1 VKALL
6 AASLAAPLAAG
17 AAALALPAVA
27 SACDNCLAA
36 QDDAIQAAFAIA
48 SVFLS
53 VTPLALIGGF
63 VWWLRRRAQKLQ
75 AEEAAGV
82 IRLPLAAARSLRR

>member
-6 AASLAAPLAAG
+6 AAFVT
-17 AAALALPAVA
+17 ALALPALA

-36 QDDAIQAAFAIA
+36 QDDAVQAAFAIA

-53 VTPLALIGGF
+53 LTPLGLIGGL
-63 VWWLRRRAQKLQ
+63 VWWLRRRSHKLR

-82 IRLPLAAARSLRR
+82 IRLPLAAARSFRR

>member
-1 VKALL
+1 MKALL
-6 AASLAAPLAAG
+6 AASI
-17 AAALALPAVA
+17 AALALPAVA

-63 VWWLRRRAQKLQ
+63 VWWLRRRAQQLR

>member
-1 VKALL
+1 VKTLPAACLL
-6 AASLAAPLAAG
+6 V
-17 AAALALPAVA
+17 LALPDVA
-27 SACDNCLAA
+27 LACDSCLAA

-53 VTPLALIGGF
+53 VTPLAMIAGF
-63 VWWLRRRAQKLQ
+63 VWWLRRRTQKLQ

-82 IRLPLAAARSLRR
+82 IRLPLASARVRRL

>member
-1 VKALL
+1 MKALV
-6 AASLAAPLAAG
+6 AACV
-17 AAALALPAVA
+17 AALALPAVA

-36 QDDAIQAAFAIA
+36 QDDAVQAAFAIA

-53 VTPLALIGGF
+53 LTPLALIAGI
-63 VWWLRRRAQKLQ
+63 VWWLRRRAQKLR

-82 IRLPLAAARSLRR
+82 IRLPLAAARSIRR

>member
-6 AASLAAPLAAG
+6 AAFLAAF
-17 AAALALPAVA
+17 AAAFALPAVA

-63 VWWLRRRAQKLQ
+63 VWWLRRRAQKLR

>member
-1 VKALL
+1 MKAL
-6 AASLAAPLAAG
+6 LAAPLAAC
-17 AAALALPAVA
+17 AALALPAVA

-36 QDDAIQAAFAIA
+36 QDDAIQAAFAIG
-48 SVFLS
+48 SIFLS

-63 VWWLRRRAQKLQ
+63 VWWLRRRTEKLR

>member
-6 AASLAAPLAAG
+6 AACVL
-17 AAALALPAVA
+17 ALALPGLA

-36 QDDAIQAAFAIA
+36 QDDAVQASFAIA

-63 VWWLRRRAQKLQ
+63 VWVLRRRAQKLR

-82 IRLPLAAARSLRR
+82 IRLPLAADRSFRRL